1 MFIFI
6 VSSNPSVQT
15 EPRTKSL
22 LQLSSSAHRPPL
34 LSSFHLLLNSAI
46 LWSLTEILPFSPDTR
61 AATAAVVSQPK
72 TVTHTHTQKKA
83 AFPSFGFPSAEG
95 FICSVY
101 LYKIK
106 FVFIVVALKTLNMF
120 LKKSLE
126 KLWIHANTRKS
137 WLTILEL
144 LLLTTT
150 LQRNR
155 VCPSSGTFFFFW
167 GGGGD
172 VSAEVPLFHP
182 ISVRMSITE
191 TANLQSRLQFPHVK
205 VTCFINQLCST
216 ALLHSYN

>member
-34 LSSFHLLLNSAI
+34 LSSFHLFLNSAI
-46 LWSLTEILPFSPDTR
+46 LWSLTEIPPFSPDTR

-72 TVTHTHTQKKA
+72 TVSHTHKKA

-126 KLWIHANTRKS
+126 KLCIHANTRKS

-155 VCPSSGTFFFFW
+155 VCPSSGTFFLK
-167 GGGGD
+167 GGD